1 MIQICPI
8 WDREILLVC
17 YVDSDSRVIEI
28 NVYRDIATD
37 LEEMYDT
44 INNDEI
50 SRYRSLAAG
59 KTKQVFRLIKKEI
72 GIKTKSTFEAA
83 TANTNTVKIQNI

>member
-17 YVDSDSRVIEI
+17 YMDSDSWVIEI

-50 SRYRSLAAG
+50 SRYSSLATG

-72 GIKTKSTFEAA
+72 GVKTKSKFEAA
-83 TANTNTVKIQNI
+83 TANTNTVKI

>member
-1 MIQICPI
+1 M
-8 WDREILLVC
+8 
-17 YVDSDSRVIEI
+17 DSDSWVIEI

-50 SRYRSLAAG
+50 SRYSSLATG
-59 KTKQVFRLIKKEI
+59 KTK
-72 GIKTKSTFEAA
+72 
-83 TANTNTVKIQNI
+83 